1 MKKVCIVGLML
12 TASFGSTPALSTG
25 FRSVSNDNV
34 GSTKRQLMPYMGNV
48 VELKDLAEKLGLS
61 ADQAFKKALYAD
73 KLVVD
78 LYAPWCGPCNALAPA
93 LERMANKRKDTLF
106 LKVNIDQYPQISK
119 KYAVR
124 SIPTVLCFRSGQLAG
139 RVTGNNT
146 REIESKAASL

>member
-1 MKKVCIVGLML
+1 MKKVWFLSLVMI
-12 TASFGSTPALSTG
+12 TSFGSILA
-25 FRSVSNDNV
+25 DNA
-34 GSTKRQLMPYMGNV
+34 GKTKRQLAQYTGNV
-48 VELKDLAEKLGLS
+48 ISLDELAQKLGLS
-61 ADQAFKKALYAD
+61 ADEAFRKALYID

-93 LERMANKRKDTLF
+93 LERMANRRKDTLF

-124 SIPTVLCFRSGQLAG
+124 SIPTVLCFRNGQQAG
-139 RVTGNNT
+139 RVTGNNA

>member
-1 MKKVCIVGLML
+1 MKKACLCSLML
-12 TASFGSTPALSTG
+12 IAVPMLAPPAGFGVASPDGGSNSI
-25 FRSVSNDNV
+25 
-34 GSTKRQLMPYMGNV
+34 KRQLKQYTGTV
-48 VELKDLAEKLGLS
+48 VSLEELAKNLGYS
-61 ADQAFKKALYAD
+61 ADKAFRTALYAD

-93 LERMANKRKDTLF
+93 LERMASKRKDTLF

-124 SIPTVLCFRSGQLAG
+124 SIPTVLCFRNGQQAG